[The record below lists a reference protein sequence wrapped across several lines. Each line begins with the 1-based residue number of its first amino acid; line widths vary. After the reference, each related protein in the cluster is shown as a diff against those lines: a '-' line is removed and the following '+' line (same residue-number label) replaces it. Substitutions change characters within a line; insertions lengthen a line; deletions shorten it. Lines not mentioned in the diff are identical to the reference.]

1 MFLQVNTN
9 NTQKMKIFCT
19 FEIKKEQLQK
29 DIEDLENSI
38 YPTYEKIV
46 TNIPVQK
53 NALTKHSE
61 TFINDLNNQEKIWH
75 KELRA
80 VMKILRS
87 EIHKSEFTQR
97 YDIERQEKEIDCKIR
112 EISKTILELKMLR
125 DNNDVSL
132 ISAYKSRNEELR
144 STLPAMYQI
153 SLLTFTPYQIH
164 IDQIGLLSKLDML
177 ETEKHGTAIKS
188 LGIKSNLSKIS
199 KMFIDEPQI
208 IMDVKTDHV
217 LSSVFCQNETD
228 FWTCGEDKDMKL
240 HNLKGEL
247 LTSLQS
253 KSGNIPWDVTVTK
266 EGDLIYSDRK
276 DSSINIVKS
285 EGIVELIKL
294 QGWIPRGVYSTPSGD
309 LLVSMN
315 SEDNEQTK
323 VVRYSGYTE
332 KQNIQWDDEG
342 RPLYTSSGLF
352 NTKYVNEN
360 KNLDICV
367 ADNNA
372 GAVVVVSA
380 AGILRFRYKGPSFP
394 TKGSF
399 TPVGITTDS
408 QSRILTSDIN
418 NDCIHILDQDGQ
430 FLRFIVNR
438 KLSRPWDLCVD
449 SKDNLFVAVNEGR
462 VKKIKYYQ

>member
-1 MFLQVNTN
+1 
-9 NTQKMKIFCT
+9 
-19 FEIKKEQLQK
+19 
-29 DIEDLENSI
+29 
-38 YPTYEKIV
+38 
-46 TNIPVQK
+46 
-53 NALTKHSE
+53 
-61 TFINDLNNQEKIWH
+61 
-75 KELRA
+75 
-80 VMKILRS
+80 
-87 EIHKSEFTQR
+87 
-97 YDIERQEKEIDCKIR
+97 
-112 EISKTILELKMLR
+112 MLR
-125 DNNDVSL
+125 DTNDVSL

-153 SLLTFTPYQIH
+153 SLLTFTSYQIN
-164 IDQIGLLSKLDML
+164 IDQINKQFGLLSKLDMH
-177 ETEKHGTAIKS
+177 ETEKHCTAIK
-188 LGIKSNLSKIS
+188 SKIS
-199 KMFIDEPQI
+199 KMFLDGPQI

-217 LSSVFCQNETD
+217 LSSIFCKNESA
-228 FWTCGEDKDMKL
+228 FWTCGEDKDIKL

-247 LTSLQS
+247 LSSFQS
-253 KSGNIPWDVTVTK
+253 KSGNVPWDLTVTK

-309 LLVSMN
+309 LLVTMN

-399 TPVGITTDS
+399 TPVGIATDS

-418 NDCIHILDQDGQ
+418 NDCIHILDRDGQ

-438 KLSRPWDLCVD
+438 KLSRPWGLCVD
-449 SKDNLFVAVNEGR
+449 LKDNLFVAVNEGR